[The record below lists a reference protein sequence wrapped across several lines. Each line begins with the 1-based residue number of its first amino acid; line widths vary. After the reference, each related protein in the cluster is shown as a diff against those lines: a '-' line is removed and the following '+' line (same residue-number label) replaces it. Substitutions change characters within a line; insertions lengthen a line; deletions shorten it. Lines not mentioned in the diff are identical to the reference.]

1 MAIVFFNQPGSPEG
15 ELFVMLDAI
24 WSNGTRSS
32 NTIFV
37 EESQII
43 TCPSQ
48 TTGIWSSA
56 AQDITFSFSLD
67 SNLKRAT
74 ITAETPS
81 IKGEWHINS
90 TTPARYPSGQLYP
103 SRSASLYFAPYN
115 WWDEAIPSGTVSTI
129 FEIEG
134 TPFSFNGFGG
144 HDSFLTA
151 FSPWYYIS
159 EDWIWARM
167 VAGPYTVVVWDYNS
181 SIGGKRH
188 VSAFLVHGET
198 VLFPGPGPDS
208 SFTLSLLYNGTVS
221 DGIINNATGFGFD
234 FVEKSGKRSNWH
246 FEVEHTHLGLQAY
259 STDSN
264 YTRFV
269 DRVSGGEVGGPVY
282 RGSGQSEQVVW
293 KSMALPEL

>member
-1 MAIVFFNQPGSPEG
+1 MAIVFFNQPGSPKG

-32 NTIFV
+32 NTIF
-37 EESQII
+37 
-43 TCPSQ
+43 
-48 TTGIWSSA
+48 SSA

-198 VLFPGPGPDS
+198 ALSPGPGPDS
-208 SFTLSLLYNGTVS
+208 TFTLSLLYNGTVS

-234 FVEKSGKRSNWH
+234 FVEKSGKR
-246 FEVEHTHLGLQAY
+246 TY